1 MPPEMKCRPFR
12 PSLIARGIA
21 TRMGRNAACSGLT
34 KRRARC
40 GHAARAQICLT
51 GTKAL
56 LLSARRPRCPWPET
70 KEETMR
76 VLSQGVVAMHENGA
90 YRPAKTTI
98 RAGPTPPLP
107 SLGALAQSLCEGAEL
122 GRKQIIAGHGR
133 ARAYAPRTKF
143 WEWRPPPSGGGFFG
157 CTKTGEFLC
166 EHHAIRKGCKPTA
179 MRQ

>member
-1 MPPEMKCRPFR
+1 MKYRPFR
-12 PSLIARGIA
+12 PSLITRGIA

-51 GTKAL
+51 ATSSPPSTRNNSDPSQTSPHFYHLLPHPSRTFVLRPAKHLRRPKAGSGCCAALLLCRSGRTAMQPAAKAL

-90 YRPAKTTI
+90 YRPA
-98 RAGPTPPLP
+98 APD
-107 SLGALAQSLCEGAEL
+107 
-122 GRKQIIAGHGR
+122 HGR
-133 ARAYAPRTKF
+133 TAA
-143 WEWRPPPSGGGFFG
+143 SGRRL
-157 CTKTGEFLC
+157 K
-166 EHHAIRKGCKPTA
+166 
-179 MRQ
+179 